1 VRAVIIMIAAQLAT
15 VVSGSGDSMPAR
27 ATGT

>member
-1 VRAVIIMIAAQLAT
+1 VIIMIAAQLAT